1 VTSSRERTPANAR
14 RLRACF
20 IALVALAAGSTACS
34 TKTNGD
40 YPTYMPHDAS
50 TAPTLDGSNASG
62 SVVIT
67 IQSPTAGVILSSNG
81 AANISAKIIVMN
93 GSDII
98 DPATVVAS
106 LSVVGSSSIVA
117 TAPLVGPSSDDVYA
131 GKLSLL
137 GVPTGDYTI
146 TVGAAS
152 SSGARGSKQVTMKI
166 DAGPT
171 ITVLSPVAGQHYKS
185 SLIVQVLVDPGA
197 YGPLQATPQASIGGM
212 PLVLAATGAPNQYRA
227 VFDLTMPT
235 MLTGDQLFEVSATD
249 KNGTRT
255 DLRETFNVDIDGPA
269 ITNTAPAAGQ
279 IVGGLITISAQ
290 IADGAGVNPS
300 TVFVL
305 IGDKVNPQFQ
315 LPLVLDAT
323 GGYST
328 IFDTKSLTGCK
339 PAPDPSLCIVFPTL
353 SFRAS
358 DQLGNDTTVSY
369 EILVDNVPPL
379 ADLTP
384 PKIRD
389 SKYDTS
395 PEPDGGVAPP
405 GLSCSFL
412 FDPLSRN
419 ELSGDMPDDG
429 CAVPQVFDLRARIE
443 DRGNRA
449 AGLKAAP
456 ISLVDPD
463 ATAIYVLDDL
473 SQPLVVDSDGDGV
486 CDEINPNLTPTTMPL
501 TGPRQVLKIRMKPV
515 PPTGL
520 ADFTPDPTVP
530 GGCIEGH
537 ATNPP
542 TDICNIEEPTLAISY
557 AAGQPAIWGI
567 EPIAPANPQWCFGGQ
582 FDTLANNVATA
593 GWKCIAVA
601 TADKN
606 GNASVSAPI
615 RVWVDYTYGGARG
628 WCSAPPATAPPAP
641 TCTGT
646 YNRATGTA
654 TPAACTMQKFPSGE
668 ICFDSDC

>member
-1 VTSSRERTPANAR
+1 MTSSLERAPRRAR
-14 RLRACF
+14 RLRALLG
-20 IALVALAAGSTACS
+20 ALGALAACATACS
-34 TKTNGD
+34 PKSNGT
-40 YPTYMPHDAS
+40 YPTYTPQDAS
-50 TAPTLDGSNASG
+50 TVPVLDGSNASG

-67 IQSPTAGVILSSNG
+67 IQSPTDGAILSSNA
-81 AANISAKIIVMN
+81 AANISAKIVVT
-93 GSDII
+93 GGGDII
-98 DPATVVAS
+98 DPATAVAS
-106 LSVVGSSSIVA
+106 LSLMGSTTIVA
-117 TAPLVGPSSDDVYA
+117 TTPLILPSSDDVYT

-137 GVPTGDYTI
+137 GVPTGTYTI

-152 SSGARGSKQVTMKI
+152 SSGSRASKQVSIKI

-197 YGPLQATPQASIGGM
+197 YGPLQAVPQASIGGM
-212 PLVLAATGAPNQYRA
+212 PLVLALTGAPNQYRA

-235 MLTGDQLFEVSATD
+235 ALTGDQLFEVSATD

-255 DLRETFNVDIDGPA
+255 DLRLMFNVDITGPT
-269 ITNTAPAAGQ
+269 ITNTTPAAGQ

-300 TVFVL
+300 SIFVL

-315 LPLVLDAT
+315 LPLTLDT
-323 GGYST
+323 SGNYST

-419 ELSGDMPDDG
+419 DQSGDMPDDG

-515 PPTGL
+515 PPAGL

-530 GGCIEGH
+530 AGCIEGH

-542 TDICNIEEPTLAISY
+542 TDICKIEEPTLAISY
-557 AAGQPAIWGI
+557 ASGQPAIWGI
-567 EPIAPANPQWCFGGQ
+567 EPIAPDNPGWCFGGQ

-606 GNASVSAPI
+606 GNASVSSPI
-615 RVWVDYTYGGARG
+615 RVWVDYTYGGAQG
-628 WCSAPPATAPPAP
+628 WCSPPPASAPAPP

-646 YNRATGTA
+646 YNRTTGTA
-654 TPAACTMQKFPSGE
+654 TAGACTMQKFPSGE